1 MTAPFRGKSE
11 GREGLGDSSSLDR
24 PDYSCNTLEAALESL
39 RLAFEEKYPPEP
51 PIEYWWQK

>member
-1 MTAPFRGKSE
+1 MIAPRESL
-11 GREGLGDSSSLDR
+11 GRERSACDSSSLDP
-24 PDYSCNTLEAALESL
+24 PDLSSKALDEAFESL